1 MHWEEDRRREFRASA
16 MGREDRRSGRVG
28 SDRVHGKIEWKEWEE
43 WEEWKNGKIFVGR
56 VEGWEEL

>member
-1 MHWEEDRRREFRASA
+1 
-16 MGREDRRSGRVG
+16 VG

>member
-1 MHWEEDRRREFRASA
+1 M
-16 MGREDRRSGRVG
+16 G

>member
-1 MHWEEDRRREFRASA
+1 